1 MRNATRSLGLLF
13 VSFTVLL
20 GVVAPAAA
28 EDGIGVVDER
38 TGEWYLRDPTSGETT
53 SFYYGNPGDRP
64 FVGDWDC
71 DGTETPGLYRQRDGY
86 VYLRNSNTQGYAHL
100 KFFFG
105 NPGDVPLAGD
115 WNGDGCDTV
124 SLYRPSEGRF
134 YVINTLGSEDAGLG
148 AAELSYTFGNPGDTP
163 FAGDFDGDGVD
174 TFGVARNGRV
184 YLSNT
189 HGGASAATEF
199 DFGDRADPL
208 LAGAWT
214 AGGDTIASYRSAA
227 GVFAL
232 KHSNSA
238 GIADT
243 EVLTSLTPEMA
254 IDLLTYMFSPIDLLF
269 YGIAIYEGYRFAF
282 RQFTHV
288 ELAELAEE
296 KPSESPPDVKMP

>member
-1 MRNATRSLGLLF
+1 MYPHRIEVDLG
-13 VSFTVLL
+13 
-20 GVVAPAAA
+20 
-28 EDGIGVVDER
+28 DHI
-38 TGEWYLRDPTSGETT
+38 
-53 SFYYGNPGDRP
+53 
-64 FVGDWDC
+64 
-71 DGTETPGLYRQRDGY
+71 ETPGLYRQRDGY

-174 TFGVARNGRV
+174 TFGVARGGRV

-189 HGGASAATEF
+189 HGGGSAATEF

-232 KHSNSA
+232 RHSNSA

-243 EVLTSLTPEMA
+243 EIEHGNSDTIPIAGAFGSLPGGDEPPKSRRRARPRTPTSA
-254 IDLLTYMFSPIDLLF
+254 RASASF
-269 YGIAIYEGYRFAF
+269 IATRASGSGDR
-282 RQFTHV
+282 
-288 ELAELAEE
+288 
-296 KPSESPPDVKMP
+296 